1 LHEVCH
7 VPAKPVFIDKSGV
20 FHTAMQTLPCA
31 ETMRDAREKGAL
43 RDAISPLHRF
53 RAQHWHSLHPDGCGD
68 LTERFRCGDAIC
80 RNTRL
85 SSVAVRNMLS
95 STLADDGERRR
106 FV

>member
-1 LHEVCH
+1 M
-7 VPAKPVFIDKSGV
+7 DKSGG

-31 ETMRDAREKGAL
+31 ETMRGAREKGAL

-53 RAQHWHSLHPDGCGD
+53 RAQHWHSSHPYGCDD
-68 LTERFRCGDAIC
+68 LKERFRCDDAIC

-85 SSVAVRNMLS
+85 SFVAVRNMS
-95 STLADDGERRR
+95 FSTLADDGERRR